1 MLSIHIVA
9 GSLALTA
16 GWIALYAAK
25 GGRLHRATGTVFAY
39 AMLVMSG
46 TGAIMATFVPSR
58 ISVIGGVLAFYLV
71 TTGLLTV
78 RRGTHPAFRRIDV
91 AAMLV
96 AFAATAAAFVLAFQ
110 AATSPDGRLE
120 GLPPGPAIMFGVVG
134 LVAAVLDVRM
144 LARGVEGAHR
154 IARHLWRMCY
164 GLWIATM
171 SFFLGQPDVF
181 PEPLRQLPAVRAIPV
196 VLLLVT
202 MIYWLVRVLRR
213 RGPGGGLTVRAG
225 ESALKESRLKPL
237 PQAASARTPARGTI

>member
-1 MLSIHIVA
+1 
-9 GSLALTA
+9 
-16 GWIALYAAK
+16 
-25 GGRLHRATGTVFAY
+25 
-39 AMLVMSG
+39 
-46 TGAIMATFVPSR
+46 
-58 ISVIGGVLAFYLV
+58 VIGGVLAFYLV

-78 RRGTHPAFRRIDV
+78 RRGAHPAFRRIDV

-96 AFAATAAAFVLAFQ
+96 AFAASAAAFGLAFQ
-110 AATSPDGRLE
+110 AATSPNDRLE

-134 LVAAVLDVRM
+134 LIAAVLDARM
-144 LARGVEGAHR
+144 LARGIEGAHR

-213 RGPGGGLTVRAG
+213 RGPGGGLIVRADDY
-225 ESALKESRLKPL
+225 ALKESPLKPIAR
-237 PQAASARTPARGTI
+237 PDSGRTPARGTI